1 MECAAL
7 EKVAAIFYR
16 RAVQIKNPEPDDSSY
31 SVRCRLFTQQE
42 TPMTFNLADKSLAER
57 AALEDEKSRLF
68 ELWQNNLGKAK
79 GEAAR
84 LFGERAKR
92 KGKWAEWVRTELD
105 GMSPPEFSN
114 MVRSEVN
121 RLMAANK

>member
-1 MECAAL
+1 M
-7 EKVAAIFYR
+7 
-16 RAVQIKNPEPDDSSY
+16 S
-31 SVRCRLFTQQE
+31 
-42 TPMTFNLADKSLAER
+42 FNLADKSLAER

-84 LFGERAKR
+84 LFGERSKR
-92 KGKWAEWVRTELD
+92 KGKWAEWVRVELD
-105 GMSPPEFSN
+105 GMSPPEFAN

-121 RLMAANK
+121 RLMAANR

>member
-1 MECAAL
+1 MESAAI
-7 EKVAAIFYR
+7 EKVAAILPVE
-16 RAVQIKNPEPDDSSY
+16 AIQSKNPAQDISSY
-31 SVRCRLFTQQE
+31 SVRCRLFTQQV
-42 TPMTFNLADKSLAER
+42 TPHELQSGRQTPCR
-57 AALEDEKSRLF
+57 ARSAEDEKSRLF

-92 KGKWAEWVRTELD
+92 KGKWAEWVRSELD
-105 GMSPPEFSN
+105 GMSPPEFAN

-121 RLMAANK
+121 RLMAAK

>member
-1 MECAAL
+1 M
-7 EKVAAIFYR
+7 
-16 RAVQIKNPEPDDSSY
+16 S
-31 SVRCRLFTQQE
+31 
-42 TPMTFNLADKSLAER
+42 FNLADKSLAER

-68 ELWQNNLGKAK
+68 ELGQNNLGKAK

-84 LFGERAKR
+84 LFGERGKR
-92 KGKWAEWVRTELD
+92 KGKWAEWVRAELD
-105 GMSPPEFSN
+105 GMSPPEFAN

>member
-1 MECAAL
+1 MESVVS
-7 EKVAAIFYR
+7 EKVAANLPADVIL
-16 RAVQIKNPEPDDSSY
+16 IKNPEQDISSY
-31 SVRCRLFTQQE
+31 SVRCRLFTPQVF
-42 TPMTFNLADKSLAER
+42 PMSFNLADKPLAER

-68 ELWQNNLGKAK
+68 DLWQSNLGKSK

-92 KGKWAEWVRTELD
+92 KGKWAEWVRAELD
-105 GMSPPEFSN
+105 GMSPPEFAN

-121 RLMAANK
+121 RLMAAK